1 MIMEKR
7 NLNSSNQAQLPPQ
20 FEEVKEEPS
29 KPDEW
34 QTPTEPVQK
43 AQLSQKEWQEMLEV

>member
-34 QTPTEPVQK
+34 QTPTESVQEVP
-43 AQLSQKEWQEMLEV
+43 LSQNKGKR